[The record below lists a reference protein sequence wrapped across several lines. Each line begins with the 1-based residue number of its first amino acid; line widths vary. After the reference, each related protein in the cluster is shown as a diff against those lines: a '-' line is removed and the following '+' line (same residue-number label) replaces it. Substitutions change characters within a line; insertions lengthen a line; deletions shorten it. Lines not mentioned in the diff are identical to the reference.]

1 MKILHYSLGI
11 PGFRS
16 GGLTQYSIDL
26 MSEQANIGHEVFLLY
41 PGEITLSRISFIKKD
56 KTYKNINVYELIN
69 PLPVPLTNGVSN
81 PELYYKDM
89 SEAKENY
96 IKWILE
102 IDIDI
107 VHVHT
112 LMGLPLEFIESIKEL
127 GIKIIY
133 TTHDYYG
140 ICPKVNL
147 VRYDGNICG
156 NNTDYFSCYNCCKN
170 GLSYKKITIM
180 QSRLYR
186 YLKNSKI
193 GNKII
198 SKIKKST
205 VENEFEIKKVDD
217 IQKNFN
223 TNIEDKYRLLK
234 SYYED
239 IFRKFDYYHFNSS
252 VTKMVYEK
260 FLGNING
267 EIITITHSN
276 IKDDRRLKKFDDDK
290 LKIVFLGND
299 SVYKGLGLLIKA
311 LKGIHEPLSSKWTL
325 DIWGVE
331 GNSNLDNI
339 SYNGKYEHSML
350 KEIFNKADLLV
361 IPSICYETFGFIG
374 LEAYSNA
381 MPILTTNTVGFND
394 LIKNEITGFIVE
406 NNLDSIKNKIISL
419 IIDKKQLEF
428 INSNI
433 CNTNFDMQMSKHVDK
448 ILTLYR
454 KISGRKL

>member
-26 MSEQANIGHEVFLLY
+26 MSEQAKIGHKVFLVY
-41 PGEITLSRISFIKKD
+41 PGEITLSRKSFIKKD
-56 KTYKNINVYELIN
+56 KTYNNINVYELIN

-81 PELYYKDM
+81 PELYYKNM
-89 SEAKENY
+89 SEEKDNY
-96 IKWILE
+96 KKWILKRG
-102 IDIDI
+102 IDI

-147 VRYDGNICG
+147 VRCDGKICN
-156 NNTDYFSCYNCCKN
+156 NNTDYLSCYNCCKN
-170 GLSYKKITIM
+170 GLSYKKIIIM

-186 YLKNSKI
+186 HLKNGKI
-193 GNKII
+193 GKKII
-198 SKIKKST
+198 SKMKKGI
-205 VENEFEIKKVDD
+205 VENEFEIPKPDN
-217 IQKNFN
+217 IQRKLNN
-223 TNIEDKYRLLK
+223 AEIEEKYRLLK
-234 SYYED
+234 SYYES
-239 IFRKFDYYHFNSS
+239 IFRNFDYYHFNSS

-260 FLGNING
+260 FLKNING
-267 EIITITHSN
+267 EIISITHSN
-276 IKDDRRLKKFDDDK
+276 IKDDRCLKKFDDDK

-299 SVYKGLGLLIKA
+299 SIHKGLGVLINA
-311 LKGIHEPLSSKWTL
+311 LKDIDEPLSSKWTL
-325 DIWGVE
+325 DIWGVD
-331 GNSNLDNI
+331 GKPNIDNI
-339 SYNGKYEHSML
+339 SYNGKYDHSMI
-350 KEIFNKADLLV
+350 KEIFNKSDLLV

-394 LIKNEITGFIVE
+394 LIKNEITGFIVD
-406 NNLDSIKNKIISL
+406 NNLESIKNKIISL
-419 IIDKKQLEF
+419 ITEKKQLEF
-428 INSNI
+428 VNKNI
-433 CNTNFDMQMSKHVDK
+433 CDMNFDLKMSKHIEE

-454 KISGRKL
+454 KISGR